1 MDQAQIIEEFHQG
14 RCIRAYQLFG
24 AHFAY
29 EGGEGVRFTVYAPHA
44 HSVSVIGSFNDWDGN
59 RDRMTRTDFK
69 GVWSVF
75 VKGVKEWDS
84 YKYHIEDNFWISQ
97 IRMPS
102 TARLLR
108 RLLRRSTACMIS
120 AGAIRNG

>member
-59 RDRMTRTDFK
+59 RDRMTRTDYK

-75 VKGVKEWDS
+75 VKGVKS
-84 YKYHIEDNFWISQ
+84 CT
-97 IRMPS
+97 RTGAP
-102 TARLLR
+102 
-108 RLLRRSTACMIS
+108 RSPIVLPVLVSMACE
-120 AGAIRNG
+120 